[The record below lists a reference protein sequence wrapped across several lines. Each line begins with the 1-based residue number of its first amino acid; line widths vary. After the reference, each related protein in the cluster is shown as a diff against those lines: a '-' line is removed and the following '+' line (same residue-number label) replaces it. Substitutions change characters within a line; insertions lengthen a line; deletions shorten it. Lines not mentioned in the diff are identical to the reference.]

1 MLQAC
6 VNAGPEK
13 CALFEPTANQVHARL
28 TKILENLKRKPVAVL
43 ASSGVG
49 PSIDYG
55 IVDYKSAR
63 TLLFMFL
70 YSPYSGMAP
79 TLMSAF
85 RALED
90 GKGGS
95 LWNLIAPSQP
105 PFSCSCKPKA
115 PTIETP
121 EAVLAIACGDGVPV
135 EDTVEEL
142 EKGFYEQSKQTEFA
156 EFWQL
161 RPRCAYVS
169 VSFPCPTS
177 ANGTLCLFL
186 LSEGGRLGP
195 WNDSLASSAKIGG
208 PSLYSDRMF

>member
-6 VNAGPEK
+6 VDAGPNK
-13 CALFEPTANQVHARL
+13 CALFEPTANQVHSRL
-28 TKILENLKRKPVAVL
+28 TKILENLKRNPVAVL
-43 ASSGVG
+43 GSSSVEQ
-49 PSIDYG
+49 SIDYG
-55 IVDYKSAR
+55 VIDYKSVR

-90 GKGGS
+90 GKGEP

-105 PFSCSCKPKA
+105 SFSCSCKPKA
-115 PTIETP
+115 QTIETP
-121 EAVLAIACGDGVPV
+121 EAVLAIACGDGLPV

-156 EFWQL
+156 ELWQL
-161 RPRCAYVS
+161 RPPCAYVFIS
-169 VSFPCPTS
+169 RPRLSEADCMMCFS
-177 ANGTLCLFL
+177 S

-195 WNDSLASSAKIGG
+195 
-208 PSLYSDRMF
+208 